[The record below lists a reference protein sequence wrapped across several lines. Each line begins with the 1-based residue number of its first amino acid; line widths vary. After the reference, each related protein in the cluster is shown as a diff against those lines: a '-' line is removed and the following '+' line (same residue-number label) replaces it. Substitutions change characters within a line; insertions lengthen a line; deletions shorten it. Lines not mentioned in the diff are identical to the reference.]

1 MEAIYKASSQTIAE
15 AKKAMLHAIDTRC
28 QFEETTSNSASTIKQ
43 LQGIAKKIERLDY
56 RASSYI
62 VANEIDFDS
71 YVNSS
76 KQNGTR
82 ANIYSIPKFLELCSI
97 LNGGDFLAMNGGDNA
112 TIASTIVALHN
123 DFNVQKSLAFEVND
137 LMTGIRRFQAM
148 RGDTAQGS
156 VYAGILLGKL
166 YSYANGATQ
175 GGSTLR
181 AMEALQIVKEVTRD
195 GNCKVWTFRNDDEST
210 QTLILK
216 AYKALAANMWQSEQ
230 DAGYINKTRLAYIV
244 PESVLIDVL
253 KTATEQATEQE
264 AEQQE
269 AEQQAQTQAAAQ
281 QAQRESDLALSVAD
295 SDGMGLAIVSVPAKQ
310 EAAATEQDAKENS
323 ARELVAELKG
333 KQKATPKKA
342 APAKQGNLINIFDK
356 EAMQAEVERQA
367 EEKKQRALAKRR
379 ATLAAKKAAKN

>member
-1 MEAIYKASSQTIAE
+1 MEAIYKAGTQTIAE
-15 AKKAMLHAIDTRC
+15 VKKAMLHAIDKRC

-62 VANEIDFDS
+62 VAKEINFDS

-97 LNGGDFLAMNGGDNA
+97 LNGGDFLEMNGGDHA

-195 GNCKVWTFRNDDEST
+195 GNCKVWTFRNDDEQT

-216 AYKALAANMWQSEQ
+216 AYRALAANMWQSEQ
-230 DAGYINKTRLAYIV
+230 DSGYINKTRLAYIV
-244 PESVLIDVL
+244 PETVLIDVL
-253 KTATEQATEQE
+253 KTATEQETEQQTQTQ
-264 AEQQE
+264 ATAQQE
-269 AEQQAQTQAAAQ
+269 AQQT
-281 QAQRESDLALSVAD
+281 QRESALALSVAD
-295 SDGMGLAIVSVPAKQ
+295 SDGMGLAIVSVPEKKQ
-310 EAAATEQDAKENS
+310 EAAATEQDAKDNS
-323 ARELVAELKG
+323 VRELVKELKG

-356 EAMQAEVERQA
+356 DAMKAEAARQA
-367 EEKKQRALAKRR
+367 EEKKQRTLAKRR

>member
-1 MEAIYKASSQTIAE
+1 MEAIYKAGTQTIAE
-15 AKKAMLHAIDTRC
+15 VKKAMLHAIDTRC

-62 VANEIDFDS
+62 VAKEIDFDS

-216 AYKALAANMWQSEQ
+216 AYKALSANMWQSEQ
-230 DAGYINKTRLAYIV
+230 DSGYINKTRLAYIV

-253 KTATEQATEQE
+253 KTATEQATEQ
-264 AEQQE
+264 QE
-269 AEQQAQTQAAAQ
+269 AEQQTQTQATAQ

-295 SDGMGLAIVSVPAKQ
+295 SDGMGLAIVSVPEKQ
-310 EAAATEQDAKENS
+310 EAAVTEQDAKENS
-323 ARELVAELKG
+323 VRELVAELKG
-333 KQKATPKKA
+333 KQKATPKEA

-356 EAMQAEVERQA
+356 EAMAAEAARQA
-367 EEKKQRALAKRR
+367 EEKKARALAKRR
-379 ATLAAKKAAKN
+379 ATLAAKKTAKN

>member
-1 MEAIYKASSQTIAE
+1 MEAVYKASSQTIAG
-15 AKKAMLHAIDTRC
+15 AKKAMLAAIDTRC

-43 LQGIAKKIERLDY
+43 LEGIAKKIERLDY

-230 DAGYINKTRLAYIV
+230 DSGYINKTRLAYIV
-244 PESVLIDVL
+244 PETVLIDVL
-253 KTATEQATEQE
+253 KTATEQATEQ
-264 AEQQE
+264 AQE
-269 AEQQAQTQAAAQ
+269 TEQQAQTQAATE
-281 QAQRESDLALSVAD
+281 QAQNESALALSVAD
-295 SDGMGLAIVSVPAKQ
+295 SDGMGLAIVSVPAKR
-310 EAAATEQDAKENS
+310 EAAVTEQDAKENS
-323 ARELVAELKG
+323 VRELVAELKG

-356 EAMQAEVERQA
+356 EAMQAEVARQA
-367 EEKKQRALAKRR
+367 EEKKARALAKRR

>member
-15 AKKAMLHAIDTRC
+15 VKKAMLAAIDTRC

-43 LQGIAKKIERLDY
+43 LEGIAKKIERLDY

-97 LNGGDFLAMNGGDNA
+97 LNGGDFLAMNGGDCA

-216 AYKALAANMWQSEQ
+216 AYKALSRNMFQSEQ
-230 DAGYINKTRLAYIV
+230 DSGYINKTRLAYIV
-244 PESVLIDVL
+244 PETVLIDVL
-253 KTATEQATEQE
+253 KTATEQTQE

-269 AEQQAQTQAAAQ
+269 AQQAQN
-281 QAQRESDLALSVAD
+281 ESALALSVAD
-295 SDGMGLAIVSVPAKQ
+295 SDGMGLAIVSVPAKR
-310 EAAATEQDAKENS
+310 ETAVTEQDAKENS
-323 ARELVAELKG
+323 VRELVAELKG

-342 APAKQGNLINIFDK
+342 TPAKQGNLINIFDK
-356 EAMQAEVERQA
+356 EAMQAEAARQKAVKQERA
-367 EEKKQRALAKRR
+367 NAKRK
-379 ATLAAKKAAKN
+379 ATIAAKKAAKAK

>member
-1 MEAIYKASSQTIAE
+1 MEAIYKASAQAIEA
-15 AKKAMLHAIDTRC
+15 AKKDMLQSIDTRC

-43 LQGIAKKIERLDY
+43 LQGIAKKIERLDF
-56 RASSYI
+56 RASAYI
-62 VANEIDFDS
+62 VAKEIDFDS

-97 LNGGDFLAMNGGDNA
+97 LNGGDFLAMNGCDCA

-137 LMTGIRRFQAM
+137 LMTGIRRCQAM
-148 RGDTAQGS
+148 RGDTAQKS

-181 AMEALQIVKEVTRD
+181 AMEALGIVKEVTRD
-195 GNCKVWTFRNDDEST
+195 GNCKVWTFQNDDEST

-216 AYKALAANMWQSEQ
+216 AYRALAANMFHSEQ
-230 DAGYINKTRLAYIV
+230 DSGYINKTRLAYIV
-244 PESVLIDVL
+244 PESIVIDVL
-253 KTATEQATEQE
+253 KTATEQAQE
-264 AEQQE
+264 AEQK
-269 AEQQAQTQAAAQ
+269 AAQ
-281 QAQRESDLALSVAD
+281 QEAQQTEQRESDFALSVAD

-310 EAAATEQDAKENS
+310 EAKKQA
-323 ARELVAELKG
+323 AREA
-333 KQKATPKKA
+333 
-342 APAKQGNLINIFDK
+342 QGTLINILDK
-356 EAMQAEVERQA
+356 DAMQAEAERQA
-367 EEKKQRALAKRR
+367 KEKKERALAKRR
-379 ATLAAKKAAKN
+379 ATLAAKKAAKAK

>member
-1 MEAIYKASSQTIAE
+1 MEAIYKAGTQTIAE
-15 AKKAMLHAIDTRC
+15 VKKAMLQAIDTRC

-62 VANEIDFDS
+62 VAKEIDFDS

-97 LNGGDFLAMNGGDNA
+97 LNGGDFLAMNGGDCA

-123 DFNVQKSLAFEVND
+123 EFNVQKSLAFEVND

-216 AYKALAANMWQSEQ
+216 AYKALAANMFQSEQ

-244 PESVLIDVL
+244 PETVLIDVL
-253 KTATEQATEQE
+253 KTATEQQE
-264 AEQQE
+264 AEQQT
-269 AEQQAQTQAAAQ
+269 QTQATAQ
-281 QAQRESDLALSVAD
+281 EQEERESDLALSVAD
-295 SDGMGLAIVSVPAKQ
+295 SDGMGLAIVSVPEKKQ
-310 EAAATEQDAKENS
+310 EAREASIKALAK
-323 ARELVAELKG
+323 ELKG
-333 KQKATPKKA
+333 KQA
-342 APAKQGNLINIFDK
+342 AQGTLINILDK
-356 EAMQAEVERQA
+356 DAMQAEAARQKAVKQERA
-367 EEKKQRALAKRR
+367 NAKRK
-379 ATLAAKKAAKN
+379 ATIAAKKAAKN

>member
-1 MEAIYKASSQTIAE
+1 MEAIYKAGTQTIAE
-15 AKKAMLHAIDTRC
+15 VKKAMLHAIDTRC

-62 VANEIDFDS
+62 VAKEIDFDS

-181 AMEALQIVKEVTRD
+181 AMEALQIV
-195 GNCKVWTFRNDDEST
+195 
-210 QTLILK
+210 
-216 AYKALAANMWQSEQ
+216 
-230 DAGYINKTRLAYIV
+230 
-244 PESVLIDVL
+244 
-253 KTATEQATEQE
+253 
-264 AEQQE
+264 
-269 AEQQAQTQAAAQ
+269 
-281 QAQRESDLALSVAD
+281 
-295 SDGMGLAIVSVPAKQ
+295 
-310 EAAATEQDAKENS
+310 
-323 ARELVAELKG
+323 
-333 KQKATPKKA
+333 
-342 APAKQGNLINIFDK
+342 
-356 EAMQAEVERQA
+356 
-367 EEKKQRALAKRR
+367 
-379 ATLAAKKAAKN
+379 

>member
-1 MEAIYKASSQTIAE
+1 MESIYKAGTQTIAE
-15 AKKAMLHAIDTRC
+15 AKKAMLQAIDKRC

-62 VANEIDFDS
+62 VAKEIDFDS

-97 LNGGDFLAMNGGDNA
+97 LNGGDFLAMNGGDCA

-123 DFNVQKSLAFEVND
+123 DYNVQKSLAFEVND
-137 LMTGIRRFQAM
+137 LMTGIRRCQAM
-148 RGDTAQGS
+148 RGDTAQKS

-181 AMEALQIVKEVTRD
+181 AMEALGIVKEVTRD
-195 GNCKVWTFRNDDEST
+195 GNCKVWTFQNDDEST

-216 AYKALAANMWQSEQ
+216 AYRALAANMFHSEQ
-230 DAGYINKTRLAYIV
+230 DSGYINKTRLAYIV
-244 PESVLIDVL
+244 PESVVVDVL
-253 KTATEQATEQE
+253 KTATEQAQE
-264 AEQQE
+264 AEQKVTAQQE
-269 AEQQAQTQAAAQ
+269 AQQE
-281 QAQRESDLALSVAD
+281 QRESALALSVAD
-295 SDGMGLAIVSVPAKQ
+295 SDGMGLAIVSVPAKKQ
-310 EAAATEQDAKENS
+310 EAKEASIKELAK
-323 ARELVAELKG
+323 ELKG
-333 KQKATPKKA
+333 KQGTLVDILDKDAMATEA
-342 APAKQGNLINIFDK
+342 A
-356 EAMQAEVERQA
+356 RQA
-367 EEKKQRALAKRR
+367 EEKKARALAKRR
-379 ATLAAKKAAKN
+379 ATLAAKKAKAK